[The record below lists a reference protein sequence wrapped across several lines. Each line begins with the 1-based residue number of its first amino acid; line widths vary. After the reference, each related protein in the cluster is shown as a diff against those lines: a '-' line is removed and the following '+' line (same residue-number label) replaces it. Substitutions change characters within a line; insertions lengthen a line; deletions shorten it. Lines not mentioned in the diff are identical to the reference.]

1 MAKSKQEADL
11 KIHQKV
17 ENSDEPLFQAETY
30 PDLTNVSLE
39 EALKQLDT
47 IMDQME
53 QGDTSLEE
61 SFLLYQRGMSLVK
74 HCSNSIDRVE
84 KQLRILEENGVS
96 EEACLK

>member
-1 MAKSKQEADL
+1 
-11 KIHQKV
+11 
-17 ENSDEPLFQAETY
+17 
-30 PDLTNVSLE
+30 
-39 EALKQLDT
+39 
-47 IMDQME
+47 MDQME

-96 EEACLK
+96 EAACLK

>member
-17 ENSDEPLFQAETY
+17 ENSFQTETC

-96 EEACLK
+96 EAACLK

>member
-17 ENSDEPLFQAETY
+17 ENSFQTEIC

-96 EEACLK
+96 EAACLK

>member
-17 ENSDEPLFQAETY
+17 ENSFQTETC

-96 EEACLK
+96 EAACSK

>member
-17 ENSDEPLFQAETY
+17 ENSFQTETC

-74 HCSNSIDRVE
+74 HCSYSIDRVE

-96 EEACLK
+96 EAACSK